1 MFERGNVRVTRR
13 DGFRWALAGIFVFQ
27 IIYAYLLVDGIQDQM
42 KLSKAFK
49 AARATAQPRE
59 GEYVCLDGRVKPQDP
74 ETDDPSF
81 ERDFR
86 RVLRLA
92 EPLMF
97 EATFT
102 HSEKH
107 GKNTRTITD
116 RVITGRRSYTVNT
129 PAGPVRFTDSPD
141 RLYSYHSARLDVFPA
156 FESYSPRSRS
166 LRVTYFAPTHL
177 HLLGV
182 ASLESKGEIL
192 LSGKPGRPL
201 IVSEVSRDQ
210 LLTQT
215 RLAAILTGAAAVY
228 FLTTLFIPWRRS
240 LREQIERMPSV
251 CYIFDMTGG
260 PEGIA
265 LLLFALYAVG
275 SIVAVNAFGG
285 DHQFRVDQMKAA
297 LFLGFC
303 MLVHVGRSVEY
314 FYVAD
319 KRDGFLYEYSRGLFS
334 LSRTRLA
341 PFGDLKLWIDIQRG
355 SKGSKSYYLKASAPN
370 GKVFDVGGTG
380 SSESMLLEI
389 KREFE
394 AFRKNRPDPQR
405 MGLLARD
412 A

>member
-1 MFERGNVRVTRR
+1 
-13 DGFRWALAGIFVFQ
+13 
-27 IIYAYLLVDGIQDQM
+27 
-42 KLSKAFK
+42 
-49 AARATAQPRE
+49 
-59 GEYVCLDGRVKPQDP
+59 
-74 ETDDPSF
+74 
-81 ERDFR
+81 
-86 RVLRLA
+86 
-92 EPLMF
+92 
-97 EATFT
+97 
-102 HSEKH
+102 
-107 GKNTRTITD
+107 
-116 RVITGRRSYTVNT
+116 
-129 PAGPVRFTDSPD
+129 
-141 RLYSYHSARLDVFPA
+141 
-156 FESYSPRSRS
+156 
-166 LRVTYFAPTHL
+166 
-177 HLLGV
+177 
-182 ASLESKGEIL
+182 
-192 LSGKPGRPL
+192 
-201 IVSEVSRDQ
+201 
-210 LLTQT
+210 
-215 RLAAILTGAAAVY
+215 
-228 FLTTLFIPWRRS
+228 
-240 LREQIERMPSV
+240 MPSV

>member
-1 MFERGNVRVTRR
+1 MFEGGNVRVTRR
-13 DGFRWALAGIFVFQ
+13 DGFRWALAGIFIFQ
-27 IIYAYLLVDGIQDQM
+27 IIYAYLLVNSIQDQW
-42 KLSKAFK
+42 KVSKAFK
-49 AARATAQPRE
+49 AARETNQPRE
-59 GEYVCLDGRVKPQDP
+59 GEYVCLTGKVVPHELQCG
-74 ETDDPSF
+74 EPSF
-81 ERDFR
+81 EQVFR
-86 RVLRLA
+86 RVLPATEL
-92 EPLMF
+92 LWF
-97 EATFT
+97 EGVFT

-116 RVITGRRSYTVNT
+116 RIIGGSRNYTVDT
-129 PAGPVRFTDSPD
+129 PAGSVRLAGSPD
-141 RLYSYHSARLDVFPA
+141 RLYSHHFAQFDVFPA
-156 FESYSPRSRS
+156 FESFSPRSRT
-166 LRVTYFAPTHL
+166 LGVTYFAPSRL
-177 HLLGV
+177 HLIGV
-182 ASLESKGEIL
+182 ASLKSKGEVF
-192 LSGKPGRPL
+192 LSGKPGKPL

-210 LLTQT
+210 LLTNT
-215 RLAAILTGAAAVY
+215 RLAALLTGAAIVY
-228 FLTTLFIPWRRS
+228 FLTTLFIPWKRS
-240 LREQIERMPSV
+240 LREQVERMPSV

-265 LLLFALYAVG
+265 LLLFVLYAVG
-275 SIVAVNAFGG
+275 SIVVVNVYGG
-285 DHQFRVDQMKAA
+285 DHQFRLDQLKAV

-341 PFGDLKLWIDIQRG
+341 PFADLRLWIDIQRG
-355 SKGSKSYYLKASAPN
+355 SKGSKSYYLKASTPK

-380 SSESMLLEI
+380 SSESTLLEI

-405 MGLLARD
+405 MGLFARD